1 MSLEQFN
8 TIEATD
14 FIGSGDQEIL
24 GLLTQLNQQLTAI
37 GKENIENVEDN
48 GEIAIAKNLT
58 VKANIP
64 KQIFDA
70 LQAYFSLNY
79 LGSTTIS
86 LADIG
91 EKLKQGKTIEVI
103 NSLKKM
109 SDQLTWISENRN
121 IRGVETCNKEC
132 TAGCSDK
139 CQSTCGDVCTGS
151 CSGSCSRKCGG
162 QCSNN
167 CSGSCGDICSNNCDI
182 WCSNG
187 CKQSCEGGCS
197 DSCKNG
203 CQGSAKCTSC
213 RTSACSSSCS
223 GSCSTI
229 CTKNCSQNCT
239 NTCSKQN
246 LAIAEH

>member
-14 FIGSGDQEIL
+14 FIGSGEQEIL
-24 GLLTQLNQQLTAI
+24 GLLTQLNQQLRAI
-37 GKENIENVEDN
+37 GAEEIANN
-48 GEIAIAKNLT
+48 GEIEKNFTIKHNLPQAIFEAIKN
-58 VKANIP
+58 N
-64 KQIFDA
+64 
-70 LQAYFSLNY
+70 FSLNY
-79 LGSTTIS
+79 LGSGIS
-86 LADIG
+86 LDDIG
-91 EKLKQGKTIEVI
+91 AKLQKGETIEVI
-103 NSLKKM
+103 NSLKKIA
-109 SDQLTWISENRN
+109 DQLTWISENRN
-121 IRGVETCNKEC
+121 ISGVETCKEAC

-139 CQSTCGDVCTGS
+139 CQSTCGNNCTGS
-151 CSGSCSRKCGG
+151 CSGSCSGKCGG

>member
-37 GKENIENVEDN
+37 GATNIENS
-48 GEIAIAKNLT
+48 GEIAIAENST
-58 VKANIP
+58 IKANLP
-64 KQIFDA
+64 NEIFKA
-70 LQAYFSLNY
+70 IKEKFSLNY
-79 LGSTTIS
+79 LGSQIS
-86 LADIG
+86 LDDIG
-91 EKLKQGKTIEVI
+91 EKLKHGKTIEVI
-103 NSLKKM
+103 NSLKKL

-121 IRGVETCNKEC
+121 VSGVETCKENC
-132 TAGCSDK
+132 IAGCSKDCK
-139 CQSTCGDVCTGS
+139 STCGNNCTGS
-151 CSGSCSRKCGG
+151 CSGSCSGKCGG

-203 CQGSAKCTSC
+203 CQGSAKC
-213 RTSACSSSCS
+213 SACKGSCS
-223 GSCSTI
+223 GSCTGKCDTL

-246 LAIAEH
+246 LAISEW

>member
-14 FIGSGDQEIL
+14 FIGSGEQEIL

-37 GKENIENVEDN
+37 GAEEIANN
-48 GEIAIAKNLT
+48 GEIAENLT
-58 VKANIP
+58 VKYTLP
-64 KQIFDA
+64 QEIFKA
-70 LQAYFSLNY
+70 IKNNFSLNY
-79 LGSTTIS
+79 LGSKIS
-86 LADIG
+86 LADIEGKLQQG
-91 EKLKQGKTIEVI
+91 ETIEVI
-103 NSLKKM
+103 NSLKKI

-121 IRGVETCNKEC
+121 VHGVETCNQNC
-132 TAGCSDK
+132 IAGCSTSCK
-139 CQSTCGDVCTGS
+139 STCGDGCTGS
-151 CSGSCSRKCGG
+151 CSGSCSGKCGG

-167 CSGSCGDICSNNCDI
+167 CSGSCGEACSDNCYV
-182 WCSNG
+182 WCDNG
-187 CKQSCEGGCS
+187 CKTSCEGGCS

-213 RTSACSSSCS
+213 RTSTCASSCS

-246 LAIAEH
+246 LAISEW

>member
-37 GKENIENVEDN
+37 GVENIENS
-48 GEIAIAKNLT
+48 GEIAIAKDST
-58 VKANIP
+58 VKANLP
-64 KQIFDA
+64 HKIFEE
-70 LQAYFSLNY
+70 LQKYFSLHY
-79 LGSTTIS
+79 LGSEIS
-86 LADIG
+86 LADIEGKLQQG
-91 EKLKQGKTIEVI
+91 ETIEVI
-103 NSLKKM
+103 NSLKKI

-121 IRGVETCNKEC
+121 VSGVETCNKEC
-132 TAGCSDK
+132 TAGCSTSCK
-139 CQSTCGDVCTGS
+139 STCGDGCTGS
-151 CSGSCSRKCGG
+151 CSGSCSGKCGG

-167 CSGSCGDICSNNCDI
+167 CSGSCGDSCSNNCDI

-213 RTSACSSSCS
+213 RTSTCASSCS

>member
-37 GKENIENVEDN
+37 GVANIENS
-48 GEIAIAKNLT
+48 GEIAIAENST
-58 VKANIP
+58 VKANLP
-64 KQIFDA
+64 QEIFKA
-70 LQAYFSLNY
+70 IKNNFSLNY
-79 LGSTTIS
+79 LGSSTIS
-86 LADIG
+86 LADIEG
-91 EKLKQGKTIEVI
+91 KLTQGKTIEVI
-103 NSLKKM
+103 NSLKKL

-121 IRGVETCNKEC
+121 VSGVETCSKEC
-132 TAGCSDK
+132 TAGCSTSCK
-139 CQSTCGDVCTGS
+139 STCGDGCTGS
-151 CSGSCSRKCGG
+151 CSGSCSGKCGG

-167 CSGSCGDICSNNCDI
+167 CSGSCGDSCSNNCDI

-223 GSCSTI
+223 GSCSTV

>member
-8 TIEATD
+8 TVEATD

-37 GKENIENVEDN
+37 GVPNIENS
-48 GEIAIAKNLT
+48 GEIAIAKDST
-58 VKANIP
+58 VKANLP
-64 KQIFDA
+64 HQIFEE
-70 LQAYFSLNY
+70 LQKYFSLNY
-79 LGSTTIS
+79 LGSKIS

-103 NSLKKM
+103 NSLKKIA
-109 SDQLTWISENRN
+109 DQLTWISENRN
-121 IRGVETCNKEC
+121 VSGVETCNKEC
-132 TAGCSDK
+132 TAGCSTSCK
-139 CQSTCGDVCTGS
+139 STCGDGCTGS
-151 CSGSCSRKCGG
+151 CSGSCSGKCGG

-167 CSGSCGDICSNNCDI
+167 CSGSCGDSCSDNCDI

-246 LAIAEH
+246 LAIAEY

>member
-37 GKENIENVEDN
+37 GAEEIANN
-48 GEIAIAKNLT
+48 GEIVENLT
-58 VKANIP
+58 IKYNLPQEIFKAIRDN
-64 KQIFDA
+64 
-70 LQAYFSLNY
+70 FSLNY
-79 LGSTTIS
+79 LGSDIS
-86 LADIG
+86 LNDIG

-103 NSLKKM
+103 NSLKKIA
-109 SDQLTWISENRN
+109 DQLTWISENRN
-121 IRGVETCNKEC
+121 VSGVETCNQNC
-132 TAGCSDK
+132 IAGCSKDCK
-139 CQSTCGDVCTGS
+139 STCGDGCTGS
-151 CSGSCSRKCGG
+151 CSGSCSGKCGG
-162 QCSNN
+162 QCSNS
-167 CSGSCGDICSNNCDI
+167 CSGSCGDSCSDNCDI

>member
-37 GKENIENVEDN
+37 GAEEIANN
-48 GEIAIAKNLT
+48 GEIAENLT
-58 VKANIP
+58 VKYTLP
-64 KQIFDA
+64 QEIFKA
-70 LQAYFSLNY
+70 IKNNFSLNY
-79 LGSTTIS
+79 LGSGIS
-86 LADIG
+86 LADIE
-91 EKLKQGKTIEVI
+91 EKLAQGKTVEAI
-103 NSLKKM
+103 NSLKKIA
-109 SDQLTWISENRN
+109 DQLTWISENRN
-121 IRGVETCNKEC
+121 VHGVETCNKEC
-132 TAGCSDK
+132 TAGCSTSCK
-139 CQSTCGDVCTGS
+139 STCGDGCTGS
-151 CSGSCSRKCGG
+151 CSGSCSGKCGG

-167 CSGSCGDICSNNCDI
+167 CSGSCGDSCSNNCDI

-213 RTSACSSSCS
+213 RTSTCASSCS

>member
-37 GKENIENVEDN
+37 GVKNIIND
-48 GEIAIAKNLT
+48 GEIAENLT
-58 VKANIP
+58 IKYNLPQEIFKAIRDN
-64 KQIFDA
+64 
-70 LQAYFSLNY
+70 FSLNY
-79 LGSTTIS
+79 LGSDIS
-86 LADIG
+86 LNDIG
-91 EKLKQGKTIEVI
+91 EKLKQGKTVEAI

-109 SDQLTWISENRN
+109 ADQLTWISENRN
-121 IRGVETCNKEC
+121 VSGVETCNQNC
-132 TAGCSDK
+132 IAGCSKDCK
-139 CQSTCGDVCTGS
+139 STCGDTCTGS
-151 CSGSCSRKCGG
+151 CSGSCSGKCGG

-167 CSGSCGDICSNNCDI
+167 CSGSCGDSCSNNCDI

-213 RTSACSSSCS
+213 RDTACASSCS
-223 GSCSTI
+223 GGC
-229 CTKNCSQNCT
+229 KE
-239 NTCSKQN
+239 TCSKACANACSGSCTAHAKSQ
-246 LAIAEH
+246 IDQPV

>member
-24 GLLTQLNQQLTAI
+24 GLLTQLNQQLRAI
-37 GKENIENVEDN
+37 GAKEIANN
-48 GEIAIAKNLT
+48 GEIAENLT
-58 VKANIP
+58 IKYNLP
-64 KQIFDA
+64 QQIFKAIRDN
-70 LQAYFSLNY
+70 FSLHY
-79 LGSTTIS
+79 LGSEIS
-86 LADIG
+86 LADIEGKLQQG
-91 EKLKQGKTIEVI
+91 ETIEVI
-103 NSLKKM
+103 NSLKKI

-121 IRGVETCNKEC
+121 VSGVETCNKEC
-132 TAGCSDK
+132 TAGCSTSCK
-139 CQSTCGDVCTGS
+139 STCGDGCTGS
-151 CSGSCSRKCGG
+151 CSGSCSGKCGG

-167 CSGSCGDICSNNCDI
+167 CSGSCGDSCSNNCDI

-203 CQGSAKCTSC
+203 CQGSAKCSAC

-223 GSCSTI
+223 GKCDTV

-239 NTCSKQN
+239 NTCSRQN
-246 LAIAEH
+246 LAISEY

>member
-37 GKENIENVEDN
+37 GAEEIANN
-48 GEIAIAKNLT
+48 GEIAIAKDST
-58 VKANIP
+58 VKANLP
-64 KQIFDA
+64 QKIFEE
-70 LQAYFSLNY
+70 LQKHFSLYY
-79 LGSTTIS
+79 LGSKIS
-86 LADIG
+86 LDGIG

-103 NSLKKM
+103 NSLKKI

-121 IRGVETCNKEC
+121 VSGVETCNQNC
-132 TAGCSDK
+132 IAGCSTSCK
-139 CQSTCGDVCTGS
+139 STCGDGCTGS
-151 CSGSCSRKCGG
+151 CSGSCSGKCGG

>member
-24 GLLTQLNQQLTAI
+24 GLLTQLNQQLRAI
-37 GKENIENVEDN
+37 GAEEIANN
-48 GEIAIAKNLT
+48 GEIEKNLT
-58 VKANIP
+58 IKYNLP
-64 KQIFDA
+64 QEIFYA
-70 LQAYFSLNY
+70 LQERFSLNY
-79 LGSTTIS
+79 LGSPTIS
-86 LADIG
+86 LADIEG
-91 EKLKQGKTIEVI
+91 KLTQGKTIEVI
-103 NSLKKM
+103 NSLKKL

-121 IRGVETCNKEC
+121 VSGVETCNQNC
-132 TAGCSDK
+132 IAGCSKDCK
-139 CQSTCGDVCTGS
+139 STCGDGCTGS
-151 CSGSCSRKCGG
+151 CSGSCSGKCGG

-187 CKQSCEGGCS
+187 CKQSCDGGCS

-203 CQGSAKCTSC
+203 CQGSAKC
-213 RTSACSSSCS
+213 SACKGKCS
-223 GSCSTI
+223 GSCTGKCDTL

-246 LAIAEH
+246 LEISEW

>member
-37 GKENIENVEDN
+37 GAENIKNN
-48 GEIAIAKNLT
+48 GAIAENLT
-58 VKANIP
+58 VKANLP
-64 KQIFDA
+64 KQIFKAIRDN
-70 LQAYFSLNY
+70 FSLNY
-79 LGSTTIS
+79 LGSEIS
-86 LADIG
+86 LADIE
-91 EKLKQGKTIEVI
+91 EKLAQGKTIEVI
-103 NSLKKM
+103 NSLKKI

-121 IRGVETCNKEC
+121 VSGVETCNKEC
-132 TAGCSDK
+132 TAGCSTSCK
-139 CQSTCGDVCTGS
+139 STCGDGCTGN
-151 CSGSCSRKCGG
+151 CSGSCSGKCGG

-213 RTSACSSSCS
+213 RTSTCASSCS

>member
-24 GLLTQLNQQLTAI
+24 GLLTQLNQQLSAI
-37 GKENIENVEDN
+37 GAEEIANN
-48 GEIAIAKNLT
+48 GEIAENLT
-58 VKANIP
+58 VKYNLP

-70 LQAYFSLNY
+70 LQTYFSLNY
-79 LGSTTIS
+79 LGSDIS
-86 LADIG
+86 LDGIR

-103 NSLKKM
+103 NSLKKI

-121 IRGVETCNKEC
+121 VSGVETCNKEC

-139 CQSTCGDVCTGS
+139 CQSTCGDGCTGS
-151 CSGSCSRKCGG
+151 CSGSCSGKCGG

-187 CKQSCEGGCS
+187 CKQSCDGGCS

-203 CQGSAKCTSC
+203 CQGSAKC
-213 RTSACSSSCS
+213 SACKGKCS
-223 GSCSTI
+223 GSCTGKCDTL

-246 LAIAEH
+246 LEISEW

>member
-24 GLLTQLNQQLTAI
+24 GLLTQLNQQLRAI
-37 GKENIENVEDN
+37 GAEEIANN
-48 GEIAIAKNLT
+48 GEIEKNLT
-58 VKANIP
+58 IKYNLP
-64 KQIFDA
+64 QEIFYA
-70 LQAYFSLNY
+70 LQEHFSLNY
-79 LGSTTIS
+79 LGSPTIS
-86 LADIG
+86 LADIEG
-91 EKLKQGKTIEVI
+91 KLTQGKTIEVI
-103 NSLKKM
+103 NSLKKL

-121 IRGVETCNKEC
+121 VSGVETCSKEC
-132 TAGCSDK
+132 TAGCSK
-139 CQSTCGDVCTGS
+139 GCKSTCGDGCTGS
-151 CSGSCSRKCGG
+151 CSGSCSGKCGG

-187 CKQSCEGGCS
+187 CKQSCDGGCS

-223 GSCSTI
+223 GGC
-229 CTKNCSQNCT
+229 KE
-239 NTCSKQN
+239 TCSKACAN
-246 LAIAEH
+246 ACVGGCTGLAKSSIDVPV

>member
-37 GKENIENVEDN
+37 GAKNIENS
-48 GEIAIAKNLT
+48 GEIAIAKDST
-58 VKANIP
+58 VKANLP
-64 KQIFDA
+64 KKIFDV
-70 LQAYFSLNY
+70 LQEYFSLNY
-79 LGSTTIS
+79 LGSEIS
-86 LADIG
+86 LADIE
-91 EKLKQGKTIEVI
+91 EKLAQGKTIEVI
-103 NSLKKM
+103 SSLKKIA
-109 SDQLTWISENRN
+109 DQLTWISENRN
-121 IRGVETCNKEC
+121 VSGVETCNKEC
-132 TAGCSDK
+132 TAGCSTSCK
-139 CQSTCGDVCTGS
+139 STCGDGCTGS
-151 CSGSCSRKCGG
+151 CSGSCSGKCGG

-167 CSGSCGDICSNNCDI
+167 CSGSCGDSCSNNCDI

-213 RTSACSSSCS
+213 RTSTCASSCS

>member
-37 GKENIENVEDN
+37 GAEEIANN
-48 GEIAIAKNLT
+48 GEIAIAKNST
-58 VKANIP
+58 VKANLP
-64 KQIFDA
+64 QKIFEE
-70 LQAYFSLNY
+70 LQNNFSLNY
-79 LGSTTIS
+79 LGSEIS
-86 LADIG
+86 LDGIG
-91 EKLKQGKTIEVI
+91 EKLQQGKTIEVI
-103 NSLKKM
+103 NSLKKI

-121 IRGVETCNKEC
+121 VSGVETCKETC
-132 TAGCSDK
+132 TAGCSKDCK
-139 CQSTCGDVCTGS
+139 STCGDGCTGS
-151 CSGSCSRKCGG
+151 CSGSCSGKCGG

-213 RTSACSSSCS
+213 RTSTCASSCS

-246 LAIAEH
+246 LAISEH

>member
-37 GKENIENVEDN
+37 GEKNIIND
-48 GEIAIAKNLT
+48 GEIAENLT
-58 VKANIP
+58 IKHDLP
-64 KQIFDA
+64 QKIFEE
-70 LQAYFSLNY
+70 LQKYFSLNY
-79 LGSTTIS
+79 LGSKIS

-103 NSLKKM
+103 NSLKKIA
-109 SDQLTWISENRN
+109 DQLTWISENRN
-121 IRGVETCNKEC
+121 ISGVETCNKEC
-132 TAGCSDK
+132 TAGCSKDCK
-139 CQSTCGDVCTGS
+139 STCGDTCTGS
-151 CSGSCSRKCGG
+151 CSGSCSGKCGG

-167 CSGSCGDICSNNCDI
+167 CSGSCGEACSDNCYV
-182 WCSNG
+182 WCDNG
-187 CKQSCEGGCS
+187 CKTSCEGGCS

-203 CQGSAKCTSC
+203 CQGSAKCTAC

-223 GSCSTI
+223 GRCDTV

>member
-37 GKENIENVEDN
+37 GAKNIENS
-48 GEIAIAKNLT
+48 GEIAIAKDST
-58 VKANIP
+58 VKANLP
-64 KQIFDA
+64 KKIFDV
-70 LQAYFSLNY
+70 LQEYFSLNY
-79 LGSTTIS
+79 LGSEIS
-86 LADIG
+86 LADIE
-91 EKLKQGKTIEVI
+91 EKLAQGKTIEVI
-103 NSLKKM
+103 NSLKKI

-121 IRGVETCNKEC
+121 IHGVETCNQNC
-132 TAGCSDK
+132 IAGCSADCK
-139 CQSTCGDVCTGS
+139 STCGDQCTGS
-151 CSGSCSRKCGG
+151 CSGSCSGKCGG

-167 CSGSCGDICSNNCDI
+167 CSGSCGEACSDNCNI

-213 RTSACSSSCS
+213 RTSTCASSCS

>member
-37 GKENIENVEDN
+37 GEKNIENS
-48 GEIAIAKNLT
+48 GEIAIAENST
-58 VKANIP
+58 VKANLP
-64 KQIFDA
+64 KRIFDA
-70 LQAYFSLNY
+70 LQEHFSLNY
-79 LGSTTIS
+79 LGSTIK
-86 LADIG
+86 LNDIG
-91 EKLKQGKTIEVI
+91 EELKQGKTIEVI
-103 NSLKKM
+103 NSLNKIA
-109 SDQLTWISENRN
+109 DQLTWISGNRN
-121 IRGVETCNKEC
+121 VSGVETCNKNC
-132 TAGCSDK
+132 IAGCSTSCK
-139 CQSTCGDVCTGS
+139 STCGDGCTGS
-151 CSGSCSRKCGG
+151 CSGSCSGKCGG

-187 CKQSCEGGCS
+187 CKQSCDGGCS

-203 CQGSAKCTSC
+203 CQGSAKC
-213 RTSACSSSCS
+213 SACKGKCS
-223 GSCSTI
+223 GSCTGKCDTL

-246 LAIAEH
+246 LEISEW

>member
-14 FIGSGDQEIL
+14 FIGSGEQEIL
-24 GLLTQLNQQLTAI
+24 GLLTQLNQQLRAI
-37 GKENIENVEDN
+37 GAEEIANN
-48 GEIAIAKNLT
+48 GEIAENLT
-58 VKANIP
+58 IKYTLPQEIFKAIRDN
-64 KQIFDA
+64 
-70 LQAYFSLNY
+70 FSLNY
-79 LGSTTIS
+79 LGSPTIS
-86 LADIG
+86 LADIEG
-91 EKLKQGKTIEVI
+91 KLTQGKTIEVI
-103 NSLKKM
+103 NSLKKL

-121 IRGVETCNKEC
+121 VSGVETCSKEC
-132 TAGCSDK
+132 TAGCSTSCK
-139 CQSTCGDVCTGS
+139 STCGDGCTGS
-151 CSGSCSRKCGG
+151 CSGSCSGKCGG

-223 GSCSTI
+223 GSCSTV

>member
-37 GKENIENVEDN
+37 GEKNIENS
-48 GEIAIAKNLT
+48 GEIAIAKDST
-58 VKANIP
+58 VKANLP
-64 KQIFDA
+64 QKIFEE
-70 LQAYFSLNY
+70 LQKHFSLYY
-79 LGSTTIS
+79 LGSGIS
-86 LADIG
+86 LDGIG

-103 NSLKKM
+103 NSLKKI

-121 IRGVETCNKEC
+121 VSGVETCNKEC
-132 TAGCSDK
+132 TAGCSTSCK
-139 CQSTCGDVCTGS
+139 STCGDGCTGS
-151 CSGSCSRKCGG
+151 CSGSCSGKCGG

-203 CQGSAKCTSC
+203 CQGSAKC
-213 RTSACSSSCS
+213 SACKGSCS
-223 GSCSTI
+223 GSCTGG
-229 CTKNCSQNCT
+229 CKG
-239 NTCSKQN
+239 TCSKACAN
-246 LAIAEH
+246 ACSGGCTGLAKHSIDQPV

>member
-24 GLLTQLNQQLTAI
+24 GLLTQLNQQLRAI
-37 GKENIENVEDN
+37 GAKEIANN
-48 GEIAIAKNLT
+48 GEIAENLT
-58 VKANIP
+58 IKYNLP
-64 KQIFDA
+64 QQIFKAIRDN
-70 LQAYFSLNY
+70 FSLHY
-79 LGSTTIS
+79 LGSEIS
-86 LADIG
+86 LADIEGKLQQG
-91 EKLKQGKTIEVI
+91 ETIEVI
-103 NSLKKM
+103 NSLKKI

-121 IRGVETCNKEC
+121 VSGVETCNKEC
-132 TAGCSDK
+132 TAGCSTSCK
-139 CQSTCGDVCTGS
+139 STCGDGCTGS
-151 CSGSCSRKCGG
+151 CSGSCSDKCGG

-167 CSGSCGDICSNNCDI
+167 CSGSCGDSCSNNCDI

-213 RTSACSSSCS
+213 RTSACASSCS
-223 GSCSTI
+223 GGC
-229 CTKNCSQNCT
+229 KE
-239 NTCSKQN
+239 TCSKACAN
-246 LAIAEH
+246 ACVGGCTGLAKSSIDVPV

>member
-8 TIEATD
+8 TVEATD

-37 GKENIENVEDN
+37 GAEEIANN
-48 GEIAIAKNLT
+48 GEIAENLT
-58 VKANIP
+58 VKYTLP
-64 KQIFDA
+64 QEIFTA
-70 LQAYFSLNY
+70 LQKHFSLHY
-79 LGSTTIS
+79 LGSKDIS
-86 LADIG
+86 LDGIG

-103 NSLKKM
+103 NSLKKIA
-109 SDQLTWISENRN
+109 DQLTWISENRN
-121 IRGVETCNKEC
+121 IHGVETCKENC
-132 TAGCSDK
+132 VAGCSADCK
-139 CQSTCGDVCTGS
+139 STCGDKCTGS
-151 CSGSCSRKCGG
+151 CSGSCSGKCGG

-167 CSGSCGDICSNNCDI
+167 CSGSCGDSCSDNCDI